1 MMSVQFTVLWVLGI
15 AALATEVVALIDAL
29 RHSAPAYVA
38 AGKQTKPIWLGIL
51 AVATAVGF
59 VVMGNVLSLPGIIA
73 FVAAGVYLADVRPAL
88 RSVTGGRPGGT
99 SFRPW

>member
-1 MMSVQFTVLWVLGI
+1 VISIQSYILWALGI
-15 AALATEVVALIDAL
+15 AALGTEIYALVDAA
-29 RHSAPAYVA
+29 RYRPEAYLA
-38 AGKQTKPIWLGIL
+38 ADKRTKPIWLGIL

-73 FVAAGVYLADVRPAL
+73 FVAAAVYLADVRPAL
-88 RSVTGGRPGGT
+88 RSITGRRGGGA

>member
-1 MMSVQFTVLWVLGI
+1 MMSVQFTVLSVLGN